1 MRTRIAM
8 AKQKTLQLTNIWKDR
23 GIPKSLK
30 VKLLRI
36 LIWPVLLYGAEAWTL
51 RKAEKEQIESA
62 EMWFYRRI
70 LRVKWTEKRTNRS
83 ILEELSVQR
92 QLLKEIDKRRLRYVG
107 HANRSKHTHLMT
119 TALQGKVEGKRRKG
133 RPPISYIGN
142 LIEASGLGGLQQI
155 VGDSRD
161 RAKWRKLVAT
171 RGAPTVDVGDGER

>member
-1 MRTRIAM
+1 MERETYKQNHSRRTIR
-8 AKQKTLQLTNIWKDR
+8 T
-23 GIPKSLK
+23 
-30 VKLLRI
+30 
-36 LIWPVLLYGAEAWTL
+36 
-51 RKAEKEQIESA
+51 KATSQ
-62 EMWFYRRI
+62 
-70 LRVKWTEKRTNRS
+70 
-83 ILEELSVQR
+83 
-92 QLLKEIDKRRLRYVG
+92 RRLRYVG
-107 HANRSKHTHLMT
+107 HPNRSKHTYLMT